1 METRRAPCGGRAG
14 QQCCPWSS
22 RAASTRFPAWGFAAA
37 VLVAFASVYFLPS
50 PIDPEPF
57 IFEKPPP
64 ALVGPLQ
71 VNKKLQS
78 GQRIF
83 TGQLK
88 GNIYT
93 GTVDG
98 KLWMISGDRLH
109 FITQMGQD
117 VPGCGTPDYEPICGR
132 PHGVRMDQDG
142 NLIVVDSYLGL
153 YKVDPRTGEKTLL
166 LSSAKGVDGLPFK
179 FLNGLEISKKRMFYF
194 TDSSSKWGRRH
205 HKYEVIETNHLG
217 RLLAYNPITR
227 TGRTVLSGLYM
238 ANGIALSPYE
248 DYILIAETSI
258 CRIIRYWVSGA
269 NAGKKEVFVDNLP
282 GYPDNIRLSNTG
294 LYRVGISTAR
304 LPGFFPPFL
313 DALGPYPF
321 LKRFIAKVIPLSFY
335 SIFLHKH
342 GLFLEINDKGDIVAS
357 FHDPDGSV
365 TWAVSDVF
373 EHDGKMYL
381 GNTEL
386 PFLVVLQ

>member
-1 METRRAPCGGRAG
+1 MRDAERPEGSEVALFCLTMAGAGLSASPHGADSAVGGAERRARSG
-14 QQCCPWSS
+14 
-22 RAASTRFPAWGFAAA
+22 FPMWGFPAA
-37 VLVAFASVYFLPS
+37 VLVTFVSIYFLPS

-64 ALVGPLQ
+64 ALVGSLQ
-71 VNKKLQS
+71 VNKKLQH

-88 GNIYT
+88 GPESFTVDDEGNLYT

-98 KLWMISGDRLH
+98 KLWMISGDQLH

-117 VPGCGTPDYEPICGR
+117 VPECGTPDYEPVCGR
-132 PHGVRMDQDG
+132 PHGVRMHRD
-142 NLIVVDSYLGL
+142 
-153 YKVDPRTGEKTLL
+153 
-166 LSSAKGVDGLPFK
+166 GVDGLPFK
-179 FLNGLEISKKRMFYF
+179 FLNGLEISTKNLIYF
-194 TDSSSKWGRRH
+194 TDSSSKWERRH

-217 RLLAYNPITR
+217 RLLAYDPVTR

-238 ANGIALSPYE
+238 ANGIALSPSE

-258 CRIIRYWVSGA
+258 CRITRYWVSGA

-294 LYRVGISTAR
+294 LYRVGISTTR
-304 LPGFFPPFL
+304 FPSFFSPFL
-313 DALGPYPF
+313 DAVGPYPF
-321 LKRFIAKVIPLSFY
+321 LKRFIAKVTPLSFY

-373 EHDGKMYL
+373 EHKGKVYL

>member
-1 METRRAPCGGRAG
+1 MPPVPSEEG
-14 QQCCPWSS
+14 
-22 RAASTRFPAWGFAAA
+22 AACRDAMFPAWGFPAA
-37 VLVAFASVYFLPS
+37 VLVTFASIYFLPS

-57 IFEKPPP
+57 TFEKPPP
-64 ALVGPLQ
+64 ALVGSLQ

-88 GNIYT
+88 GPESFTVDDKGNIYT

-98 KLWMISGDRLH
+98 KLWMISGDQLH
-109 FITQMGQD
+109 FITRMGQD
-117 VPGCGTPDYEPICGR
+117 MPECGTPDYEPVCGR
-132 PHGVRMDQDG
+132 PHGVRMDQD
-142 NLIVVDSYLGL
+142 
-153 YKVDPRTGEKTLL
+153 
-166 LSSAKGVDGLPFK
+166 GVDGLPFK
-179 FLNGLEISKKRMFYF
+179 FLNGLEISKKTLIYF
-194 TDSSSKWGRRH
+194 TDSSSKWERRH
-205 HKYEVIETNHLG
+205 HKYESSFSLDILIKVIETNHLG
-217 RLLAYNPITR
+217 RLLAYDPVTR

-238 ANGIALSPYE
+238 ANGIALSPFE

-282 GYPDNIRLSNTG
+282 GYPDNIRLSSTG
-294 LYRVGISTAR
+294 LYRVGISTTR
-304 LPGFFPPFL
+304 FPSFFSPFL

-321 LKRFIAKVIPLSFY
+321 LKRFIAKVTPLSFY
-335 SIFLHKH
+335 SIFLQKH
-342 GLFLEINDKGDIVAS
+342 GLFLEINNKGDIVAS

-373 EHDGKMYL
+373 EHNGKVYL

>member
-1 METRRAPCGGRAG
+1 MCVTIRLFYFPA
-14 QQCCPWSS
+14 
-22 RAASTRFPAWGFAAA
+22 RFPAWGFPVA
-37 VLVAFASVYFLPS
+37 VIAAFASIYFLPS

-64 ALVGPLQ
+64 ALVGSLQ

-88 GNIYT
+88 GPESFTVDDEGNLYT

-98 KLWMISGDRLH
+98 KLWMISGDQLH
-109 FITQMGQD
+109 FITQMGQNM
-117 VPGCGTPDYEPICGR
+117 PECGTPDYEPKCGR
-132 PHGVRMDQDG
+132 PHGVRIDRDG
-142 NLIVVDSYLGL
+142 NLIVADSYFGL
-153 YKVDPRTGEKTLL
+153 FKVSPRTGEKTLL
-166 LSSAKGVDGLPFK
+166 LSS
-179 FLNGLEISKKRMFYF
+179 EQ
-194 TDSSSKWGRRH
+194 
-205 HKYEVIETNHLG
+205 ETNHLG
-217 RLLAYNPITR
+217 RLLTYDPVTR
-227 TGRTVLSGLYM
+227 TARTVLSGLYM
-238 ANGIALSPYE
+238 ANGITLSPHE

-269 NAGKKEVFVDNLP
+269 NAGETEVFVDNLP
-282 GYPDNIRLSNTG
+282 GYPDNIRLSDKG

-304 LPGFFPPFL
+304 FPSFFSPFL

-321 LKRFIAKVIPLSFY
+321 LKRFIAKVTPLSFY
-335 SIFLHKH
+335 NIFLHKH
-342 GLFLEINDKGDIVAS
+342 GLFLEINDKGDIVES
-357 FHDPDGSV
+357 FHDPDGSI
-365 TWAVSDVF
+365 TWTVSDVF
-373 EHDGKMYL
+373 EHNGKMYL

>member
-1 METRRAPCGGRAG
+1 MA
-14 QQCCPWSS
+14 SS
-22 RAASTRFPAWGFAAA
+22 RPREGRRRFPAWGFPAA
-37 VLVAFASVYFLPS
+37 VLVTFASIYFLPS

-64 ALVGPLQ
+64 ALVGSLQ

-83 TGQLK
+83 TGRLK
-88 GNIYT
+88 GPESF
-93 GTVDG
+93 TVD
-98 KLWMISGDRLH
+98 DE
-109 FITQMGQD
+109 
-117 VPGCGTPDYEPICGR
+117 GTPDYEPVCGR

-153 YKVDPRTGEKTLL
+153 YKVNPRTGEKTLL
-166 LSSAKGVDGLPFK
+166 LSSEKGVDGLPFK
-179 FLNGLEISKKRMFYF
+179 FLNGLEISKKNLIYF
-194 TDSSSKWGRRH
+194 TDSSSKWERRH

-217 RLLAYNPITR
+217 RLLAYDPVTR

-282 GYPDNIRLSNTG
+282 GYPDNIRLSSTG
-294 LYRVGISTAR
+294 LYRVGISTTR
-304 LPGFFPPFL
+304 FPSFFSPFL

-321 LKRFIAKVIPLSFY
+321 LKRFIAKVTPLSFY

-373 EHDGKMYL
+373 EHNGKVYL

-386 PFLVVLQ
+386 PFLVVLE